1 MKNKKNKKLEYLE
14 IKSSKDLNEA
24 ITFLEKNFKWD
35 RVKSE
40 LLERK
45 LPIINEN
52 INIYGFMI
60 KSNTSIVGAILFF
73 HQGYINSG
81 GKNKS
86 VINLSG
92 WYIKEEFRGM
102 PTITFLK
109 YIIERF
115 DKSILTNYSANDTA
129 KKILLAFGFRK
140 MKLER
145 ASLLLPEC
153 ILNFSNIKIKKIQKD
168 SLYLENHIQA
178 DLNDGVGI
186 RFLDLEVDQNNIQLI
201 IKKRILKRSLFGIKF
216 NWRTASIIWSSDE
229 AIISKYWKK
238 IAHKLMFYTKSM
250 KLVCDFSS
258 NFPNK
263 AKKLDANYLF
273 FTDDD
278 DLHFIWPIQSEINIF
293 D

>member
-1 MKNKKNKKLEYLE
+1 MKNKKNKNLEYLE

-24 ITFLEKNFKWD
+24 IMFLEKSFKWD
-35 RVKSE
+35 KVKSE

-45 LPIINEN
+45 LPIINKN

-60 KSNTSIVGAILFF
+60 KANASIVGAILFF
-73 HQGYINSG
+73 HQGYMNAGS
-81 GKNKS
+81 KKQS

-92 WYIKEEFRGM
+92 WYIQEEFRGM

-109 YIIERF
+109 YILERF
-115 DKSILTNYSANDTA
+115 DKTILTNYSANDTA
-129 KKILLAFGFRK
+129 AKILLAIGFKK

-153 ILNFSNIKIKKIQKD
+153 ILNFSNIKIRGIQKD
-168 SLYLENHIQA
+168 SL
-178 DLNDGVGI
+178 DLGNNIHANLDHGVGI
-186 RFLDLEVDQNNIQLI
+186 RFLDLEVNKNNIQLI
-201 IKKRILKRSLFGIKF
+201 IKKRILRRSLFGIKF

-229 AIISKYWKK
+229 VIISKYWKK
-238 IAHKLMFYTKSM
+238 IAHKLLFYTKSM
-250 KLVCDFSS
+250 KLICDFSS

-263 AKKLDANYLF
+263 AKKLDSNYLF

-278 DLHFIWPIQSEINIF
+278 NLHFIRPIQSEMNIF

>member
-73 HQGYINSG
+73 HQGYINSD